1 LQTSPDKPSSLSTGE
16 TLLLRRSLMTLLIVA
31 ALSAWINRA
40 ERAAGLPAE
49 AGPWVRTSDG
59 WQSRAA
65 VEPQEVS
72 SPPPVHPGV
81 IAALQLGASLLFL
94 VAFPARV
101 AVQPVLRAAVPA
113 RSGRRKSAPAAAA
126 D

>member
-1 LQTSPDKPSSLSTGE
+1 LQNSPDKPFNLSTGE
-16 TLLLRRSLMTLLIVA
+16 TFPLRRSLMTLLIVA

-49 AGPWVRTSDG
+49 AGPWVRTSQG

-101 AVQPVLRAAVPA
+101 AVQPVSLAPA
-113 RSGRRKSAPAAAA
+113 PAGSHRRKAASATAAG
-126 D
+126 